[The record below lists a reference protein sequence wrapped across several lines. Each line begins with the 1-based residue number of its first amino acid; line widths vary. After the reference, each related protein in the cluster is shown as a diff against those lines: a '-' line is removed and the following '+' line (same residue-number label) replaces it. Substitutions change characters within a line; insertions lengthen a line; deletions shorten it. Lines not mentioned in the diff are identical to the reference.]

1 MIKKILLSLATLF
14 LIWQSYNL
22 LYNIHKLEIASW
34 GTLFF
39 IAWLINLFITGIFAF
54 SGFAF
59 PTQKLLP
66 KSYYKIHMPEK
77 LKKTYE
83 ALKVNWFRKILLV
96 TLWKRKKQR
105 KELFNGTKN
114 GISQLMVQSMKSE
127 FGHLLPFVI
136 ICFVSGYLMAI
147 GLIKLAIFSIL
158 INLIGNL
165 YPIVLQRHHRIR
177 VQLIRKGNS
186 QQPTVKPE

>member
-1 MIKKILLSLATLF
+1 MIKKILLSLASLF

-22 LYNIHKLEIASW
+22 LYNIHKLDISSW

-39 IAWLINLFITGIFAF
+39 IAWLINLFITGVFAF

-66 KSYYKIHMPEK
+66 PSYYRILHPKK
-77 LKKTYE
+77 LQQTFKV
-83 ALKVNWFRKILLV
+83 LKVNLFRKILLA

-105 KELFNGTKN
+105 KEFFDGTKS
-114 GISQLMVQSMKSE
+114 GIANLLEQSMKSE

-136 ICFVSGYLMAI
+136 ICFVSGYLIAI
-147 GLIKLAIFSIL
+147 GLIKLALLSLL

-165 YPIVLQRHHRIR
+165 YPIVLQRHHRMR
-177 VQLIRKGNS
+177 VQLIRTRQEAIINS
-186 QQPTVKPE
+186 G

>member
-1 MIKKILLSLATLF
+1 MIKKILLSIASLF

-22 LYNIHKLEIASW
+22 LYNIHKLDISSW

-39 IAWLINLFITGIFAF
+39 IAWLINLFITGVFAF

-66 KSYYKIHMPEK
+66 PSYYRILHPKK
-77 LKKTYE
+77 LQQTFKV
-83 ALKVNWFRKILLV
+83 LKVNLFRKILLA

-105 KELFNGTKN
+105 KEFFDGTKS
-114 GISQLMVQSMKSE
+114 GIANLLEQSMKSE
-127 FGHLLPFVI
+127 FGHLIPFVI
-136 ICFVSGYLMAI
+136 ICFVSGYLIAI
-147 GLIKLAIFSIL
+147 GLIKLALLSLL

-165 YPIVLQRHHRIR
+165 YPIVLQRHHRMRI
-177 VQLIRKGNS
+177 QLLSNR
-186 QQPTVKPE
+186 QQAGAKPE

>member
-1 MIKKILLSLATLF
+1 MIKKILLSLASLF

-22 LYNIHKLEIASW
+22 FYNIHKLDISSW

-39 IAWLINLFITGIFAF
+39 IAWLINLFITGVFAF

-66 KSYYKIHMPEK
+66 PSYYRILHPKK
-77 LKKTYE
+77 LQQTFKV
-83 ALKVNWFRKILLV
+83 LKVNLFRKILLA

-105 KELFNGTKN
+105 KEFFDGTKS
-114 GISQLMVQSMKSE
+114 GIANLLEQSMKSE

-136 ICFVSGYLMAI
+136 ICFVSGYLIAI
-147 GLIKLAIFSIL
+147 GLIKLALLSLL

-165 YPIVLQRHHRIR
+165 YPIVLQRHHRMR
-177 VQLIRKGNS
+177 VQLIRTRQEAIINS
-186 QQPTVKPE
+186 G